1 MKKKISNV
9 YNSFFNLIVMKKCLY
24 LALAAITFAA
34 CTNDADY
41 SLSEQGNPDNA
52 IGFQVMG
59 RNTITRATS
68 LNQAGHYNF
77 GVFGYKSTDQ
87 VNPIMGNYLVG
98 YFDNDK
104 GYKQTGSTFGDQPGV
119 ADGQSYW
126 MYDGMGKD
134 QYSGTYAGGTPDRFY
149 LSNNPLQYVKYWDKS
164 AATTCFYAYAP
175 YVGSDTPGERVTY
188 VDGTKQSA
196 TGEDTYV
203 MNFPN
208 GTIEAGY
215 DDASKYEFMYASTT
229 VSSGDYGHDVSLD
242 FKRLV
247 AKVNIKFWEEVPGYK
262 VRILDLK
269 EGTYKGVQAAASIKE
284 DGQGQYGYKGG
295 KYYTSNGAKI
305 QFVNGAQSGS
315 IKQYDGATA
324 TNAVPL
330 VFDAP
335 TAAKIGEN
343 RPEASASATTYY
355 AIPKGAAANVLSDDD
370 YYSATG
376 AAPDADLALTGFTF
390 HVTYE
395 LTAEDTG
402 EHIIVKNATV
412 HVPYNYCNWDMN
424 KHYTYI
430 FKITSNSNGSTEP
443 NPSIDPTDPEV
454 PTIETLY
461 PIVFDNCTIQDW
473 IEDESEW
480 NITDETVGSYH
491 NITLSSYSLV
501 SGDVEIDISDGDLHN
516 GHAIDWTKVSV
527 TCPDGTSTLTVN
539 DPDGTIHTKHYVTVA
554 TGSAAGTYTV
564 KYDCSGVDIN
574 GNHPSTWKAY
584 FVVGNTYTINTHH
597 NIIGCNG
604 NETSAKLNITATKD
618 GSGYTPTTTDLKI
631 EYPSNFTDAQKQY
644 VVINGTDVEVKKEAV
659 PGVYKVVLTI
669 DEGSAVKVAEKTFT
683 VKDFNFEI
691 NPNVVYNNGAAT
703 TITCSQ
709 WNSEVTDKEYTSTL
723 GTVTNNTISVPN
735 NSAEDTYTITYT
747 VWNDAAKVTYNK
759 TFEVRNTHSVTVGTQ
774 LQRSVGTSNSND
786 YSTAPIDITTTVNGV
801 ATTADLSGSLSIVK
815 ADKTTATNSGD
826 FMITYSSG
834 NTYKLTCKAGV
845 PTGTYYV
852 KFTSTVGGASVD
864 VFDDFV
870 VIE

>member
-1 MKKKISNV
+1 MKKNNNV
-9 YNSFFNLIVMKKCLY
+9 YNLIIMKKCLY

-41 SLSEQGNPDNA
+41 SLSGQGNPENA

-77 GVFGYKSTDQ
+77 GVFAYKSTDL

-104 GYKQTGSTFGDQPGV
+104 GYKKTGSTVGDQLGV

-164 AATTCFYAYAP
+164 APTTCFYAYAP
-175 YVGSDTPGERVTY
+175 YVGSEDLGKRVTY

-229 VSSGDYGHDVSLD
+229 VFSGDYGHDVSLD

-269 EGTYKGVQAAASIKE
+269 EGTYEGVQAAASIK
-284 DGQGQYGYKGG
+284 DGSSGSYGYKGG

-305 QFVNGAQSGS
+305 QFADGVQQG
-315 IKQYDGATA
+315 IKQYAGATA

-355 AIPKGAAANVLSDDD
+355 AIPKGAANVLNTNENYSD
-370 YYSATG
+370 SGTN
-376 AAPDADLALTGFTF
+376 PDADLALTGFTF

-412 HVPYNYCNWDMN
+412 HVPYNYCNWEMN

-430 FKITSNSNGSTEP
+430 FKITSNSNGSTDSDP
-443 NPSIDPTDPEV
+443 TIDPTDPEV

-480 NITDETVGSYH
+480 NITDGTSSSYH

-501 SGDVEIDISDGDLHN
+501 SGDVEIDIADGDLHN
-516 GHAIDWTKVSV
+516 GHAIDYSAVKVYGPNNETTDVTGTWYSASDKKITV
-527 TCPDGTSTLTVN
+527 PSNAAAGLYTVVYTCPGT
-539 DPDGTIHTKHYVTVA
+539 
-554 TGSAAGTYTV
+554 
-564 KYDCSGVDIN
+564 DIN
-574 GNHPSTWKAY
+574 GNHPSKWKAY

-597 NIIGCNG
+597 DIIGSHG
-604 NETSAKLNITATKD
+604 NEASAKLNITATKD

-644 VVINGTDVEVKKEAV
+644 VVINGTDVEVKKEAA

-669 DEGSAVKVAEKTFT
+669 NEGSAVKVAEKTFT

-691 NPNVVYNNGAAT
+691 NPNVVYNNVTAT

-723 GTVTNNTISVPN
+723 GTVTNNTITVSN
-735 NSAEDTYTITYT
+735 NSTEGTYTITYT
-747 VWNDAAKVTYNK
+747 VWNGTTATDDAKVTYNK

-774 LQRSVGTSNSND
+774 LRRSVGTSNSND
-786 YSTAPIDITTTVNGV
+786 YSTALIDITTTVNGV
-801 ATTADLSGSLSIVK
+801 ATTTDFSGSLSIVK
-815 ADKTTATNSGD
+815 ADKTTATNSDD
-826 FMITYSSG
+826 FKITYISG

-852 KFTSTVGGASVD
+852 KFTSTVASQNKD
-864 VFDDFV
+864 EFAGFV
-870 VIE
+870 VVE

>member
-1 MKKKISNV
+1 
-9 YNSFFNLIVMKKCLY
+9 
-24 LALAAITFAA
+24 
-34 CTNDADY
+34 
-41 SLSEQGNPDNA
+41 
-52 IGFQVMG
+52 
-59 RNTITRATS
+59 
-68 LNQAGHYNF
+68 
-77 GVFGYKSTDQ
+77 
-87 VNPIMGNYLVG
+87 MGNYLVG

-104 GYKQTGSTFGDQPGV
+104 GYEQTGSTVGDQPGV

-164 AATTCFYAYAP
+164 APTTCFYAYAP
-175 YVGSDTPGERVTY
+175 YVGSETPGERVTY

-196 TGEDTYV
+196 TGGDTYV

-208 GTIEAGY
+208 GTIKAGY

-269 EGTYKGVQAAASIKE
+269 EGTYKGVQAAASIK
-284 DGQGQYGYKGG
+284 DGSSGSYGYKGG

-305 QFVNGAQSGS
+305 QFANGALSG
-315 IKQYDGATA
+315 IKQYAGTTA
-324 TNAVPL
+324 NNTETL
-330 VFDAP
+330 KFDAP

-355 AIPKGAAANVLSDDD
+355 AIPKGATANVLSAGAD
-370 YYSATG
+370 YSATG
-376 AAPDADLALTGFTF
+376 AAPDADLELTGFTF

-412 HVPYNYCNWDMN
+412 HVPYNYCNWEMN

-430 FKITSNSNGSTEP
+430 FKITSNSNGSTDSDP
-443 NPSIDPTDPEV
+443 TIDPTDPEV

-480 NITDETVGSYH
+480 NITDGTSSSYH

-501 SGDVEIDISDGDLHN
+501 SGDVEIDIADGDLHN

-584 FVVGNTYTINTHH
+584 FVVGNKYTINTHH

-618 GSGYTPTTTDLKI
+618 GSSYTPNTADLKI

-644 VVINGTDVEVKKEAV
+644 VVINGTDVEVKKEAA

-669 DEGSAVKVAEKTFT
+669 NEGSAVKVAEKTFT

-691 NPNVVYNNGAAT
+691 NPNVIYNNGAAT

-709 WNSEVTDKEYTSTL
+709 WNSEVTDKYTSTL
-723 GTVTNNTISVPN
+723 GSVSNNTISVPN
-735 NSAEDTYTITYT
+735 NSAEGTYTITYT
-747 VWNDAAKVTYNK
+747 VWDDAATVTYDK
-759 TFEVRNTHSVTVGTQ
+759 TFKVRNTHSVTVGAQ
-774 LQRSVGTSNSND
+774 LQRSVGTTTGDD
-786 YSTAPIDITTTVNGV
+786 YSTAKIVISTLVNGAV
-801 ATTADLSGSLSIVK
+801 PSASVLDKLSIVDANK
-815 ADKTTATNSGD
+815 NATTDGD
-826 FMITYSSG
+826 FKIEAGSDDGHYT
-834 NTYKLTCKAGV
+834 LTCKRSVA
-845 PTGTYYV
+845 TGTYYV
-852 KFTSTVGGASVD
+852 KFTSTVAGQDKDEFAG
-864 VFDDFV
+864 FV
-870 VIE
+870 VVE

>member
-1 MKKKISNV
+1 MKKKNNNV
-9 YNSFFNLIVMKKCLY
+9 YNSFVNLIIMKKCLY

-77 GVFGYKSTDQ
+77 GVFGYKSTDR

-104 GYKQTGSTFGDQPGV
+104 GYERTGSTVGDQPGV

-164 AATTCFYAYAP
+164 APTTCFYAYAP
-175 YVGSDTPGERVTY
+175 YVGSEIPGERVTY

-208 GTIEAGY
+208 GTIKAGY

-269 EGTYKGVQAAASIKE
+269 EGTYEGVQAAASIK
-284 DGQGQYGYKGG
+284 DGSSGLYGYKGG

-305 QFVNGAQSGS
+305 QFANGALLG
-315 IKQYDGATA
+315 IKQYAGTIANNTE
-324 TNAVPL
+324 TL
-330 VFDAP
+330 KFDAP

-355 AIPKGAAANVLSDDD
+355 AIPKGATANVLSAGAD
-370 YYSATG
+370 YSATG
-376 AAPDADLALTGFTF
+376 AAPDADLELTGFTF

-412 HVPYNYCNWDMN
+412 HVPCDYCNWDMN

-430 FKITSNSNGSTEP
+430 FKITSNSNGYTDSDPTI
-443 NPSIDPTDPEV
+443 NPTDPEV

-461 PIVFDNCTIQDW
+461 PIVFDNCTIEDW

-480 NITDETVGSYH
+480 NITDGTSSSYH
-491 NITLSSYSLV
+491 NINLSQYSLV
-501 SGDVEIDISDGDLHN
+501 SGDVEIDIADGDLHN

-618 GSGYTPTTTDLKI
+618 GSSYTPNTTDLKI

-644 VVINGTDVEVKKEAV
+644 VVINGTDVEVKNGTA

-669 DEGSAVKVAEKTFT
+669 NEGSAVKVAEKTFT
-683 VKDFNFEI
+683 VKDFNFDI
-691 NPNVVYNNGAAT
+691 NSNVVYNNGAAT

-709 WNSEVTDKEYTSTL
+709 WNSEVTDKAYTSTL

-735 NSAEDTYTITYT
+735 NSAEGTYTITYT
-747 VWNDAAKVTYNK
+747 VWDDAAKVTYNK
-759 TFEVRNTHSVTVGTQ
+759 NFEVRNTHSVTVGTQ
-774 LQRSVGTSNSND
+774 LQRSVGTTTGDD
-786 YSTAPIDITTTVNGV
+786 YSTAKIVISTLVNGAV
-801 ATTADLSGSLSIVK
+801 PSASVLGKLSIVDANK
-815 ADKTTATNSGD
+815 NATTDGD
-826 FMITYSSG
+826 FKIEAGSDDG
-834 NTYKLTCKAGV
+834 NYTLTCKRSVA
-845 PTGTYYV
+845 TGTYYV
-852 KFTSTVGGASVD
+852 KFTSTVAGQDKDEFAG
-864 VFDDFV
+864 FV
-870 VIE
+870 VVE

>member
-1 MKKKISNV
+1 MKKNNNV
-9 YNSFFNLIVMKKCLY
+9 YNLIIMKKCLY

-41 SLSEQGNPDNA
+41 SLSGQGNPENA

-77 GVFGYKSTDQ
+77 GVFGYKSTDL

-104 GYKQTGSTFGDQPGV
+104 GYKQTGSTVGDQHGV

-164 AATTCFYAYAP
+164 APTTCFYAYAP
-175 YVGSDTPGERVTY
+175 YVGSETPGERVTY

-208 GTIEAGY
+208 GTIKAGY

-269 EGTYKGVQAAASIKE
+269 EGTYKGVQAAASIKK
-284 DGQGQYGYKGG
+284 DGSIGSYGYRGG
-295 KYYTSNGAKI
+295 RYYTSNGAKI
-305 QFVNGAQSGS
+305 QFANGALSGS
-315 IKQYDGATA
+315 IKQYAGATA

-343 RPEASASATTYY
+343 RPEASASATTYF
-355 AIPKGAAANVLSDDD
+355 AIPKGATANVLRAGDD
-370 YYSATG
+370 YSATG

-412 HVPYNYCNWDMN
+412 HVPYNYCTWDMN

-430 FKITSNSNGSTEP
+430 FKITSNSNGSTELD
-443 NPSIDPTDPEV
+443 PSIDPADPEV

-491 NITLSSYSLV
+491 NITLSKYSLV
-501 SGDVEIDISDGDLHN
+501 SGDITVTIADNDTHSGHTIDYSAVKVYGPNNETTDVTGTWYSASDKKITVPSNAAAGLY
-516 GHAIDWTKVSV
+516 TVV
-527 TCPDGTSTLTVN
+527 YTCP
-539 DPDGTIHTKHYVTVA
+539 VT
-554 TGSAAGTYTV
+554 
-564 KYDCSGVDIN
+564 DIN
-574 GNHPSTWKAY
+574 GSHPSTWKAY

-618 GSGYTPTTTDLKI
+618 GSSYMPNTADLKI
-631 EYPSNFTDAQKQY
+631 DYPSNFTDAQKQY
-644 VVINGTDVEVKKEAV
+644 VVINGTDVEVKKGAA

-669 DEGSAVKVAEKTFT
+669 NEGSAVKVAEKTFT

-691 NPNVVYNNGAAT
+691 NPNVIYNNGAAT

-709 WNSEVTDKEYTSTL
+709 WNSEVTDKAYTSTL
-723 GTVTNNTISVPN
+723 GTVTNNTITVPN
-735 NSAEDTYTITYT
+735 HSAEGTYKITYT
-747 VWNDAAKVTYNK
+747 VWNGSDDAQVTYNK
-759 TFEVRNTHSVTVGTQ
+759 TFEVRNTHSVTVGAQ
-774 LQRSVGTSNSND
+774 LQRSVGTTTGDD
-786 YSTAPIDITTTVNGV
+786 YSTAKIVISTLVNGAV
-801 ATTADLSGSLSIVK
+801 PSASVLDKLSIVDANK
-815 ADKTTATNSGD
+815 NATTDGD
-826 FMITYSSG
+826 FKIEAGSDDGHYT
-834 NTYKLTCKAGV
+834 LTCKRSVA
-845 PTGTYYV
+845 TGTYYV
-852 KFTSTVGGASVD
+852 KFTSTVAGQDKDEFAG
-864 VFDDFV
+864 FV
-870 VIE
+870 VVE

>member
-1 MKKKISNV
+1 MKKNNNV
-9 YNSFFNLIVMKKCLY
+9 YNSFVNLILMKKCLY

-41 SLSEQGNPDNA
+41 SLSGQGNPDNA

-77 GVFGYKSTDQ
+77 GVFGYKNTDQ

-104 GYKQTGSTFGDQPGV
+104 GYEQTGSTVGDQHGV

-164 AATTCFYAYAP
+164 APTTCFYAYAP

-208 GTIEAGY
+208 GTIKAGY

-229 VSSGDYGHDVSLD
+229 VFSGDYGHDVSLD

-269 EGTYKGVQAAASIKE
+269 EGTYEGVQAAASIK
-284 DGQGQYGYKGG
+284 DGSSGSYGYKGG

-305 QFVNGAQSGS
+305 QFANGVQQG
-315 IKQYDGATA
+315 IKQYAGTTA
-324 TNAVPL
+324 ANAVPL

-355 AIPKGAAANVLSDDD
+355 AIPKGAAANVLNTNENYSD
-370 YYSATG
+370 SGTN
-376 AAPDADLALTGFTF
+376 PDADLALTGFTF

-412 HVPYNYCNWDMN
+412 HVPCNYCNWEMN

-430 FKITSNSNGSTEP
+430 FKITSNSNGSTELE
-443 NPSIDPTDPEV
+443 PSINPTDPEV

-480 NITDETVGSYH
+480 NITDGTYSSYH
-491 NITLSSYSLV
+491 NITLSKYSLV
-501 SGDVEIDISDGDLHN
+501 SGDITVTIADNDTHSGHTIDYSAVKVYGPNNETTDVTGTWYSASDKKITVPSSAAAGLY
-516 GHAIDWTKVSV
+516 TVV
-527 TCPDGTSTLTVN
+527 YTCP
-539 DPDGTIHTKHYVTVA
+539 
-554 TGSAAGTYTV
+554 GS
-564 KYDCSGVDIN
+564 DIN
-574 GNHPSTWKAY
+574 GNHPLTWKAY
-584 FVVGNTYTINTHH
+584 FVVGNKYTINTHH
-597 NIIGCNG
+597 DIIGSHG
-604 NETSAKLNITATKD
+604 NEASAKLNITATKD
-618 GSGYTPTTTDLKI
+618 GSSYMPNTADLKI
-631 EYPSNFTDAQKQY
+631 DYPSNFTDAQKQY

-691 NPNVVYNNGAAT
+691 NPNVIYNNGAAT

-709 WNSEVTDKEYTSTL
+709 WNSEVTDKYTSTL
-723 GTVTNNTISVPN
+723 GSVSNNTISVPN
-735 NSAEDTYTITYT
+735 NSAEGTYTITYT
-747 VWNDAAKVTYNK
+747 VWDDAATVTYDK
-759 TFEVRNTHSVTVGTQ
+759 TFKVRNTHSVTVGAQ
-774 LQRSVGTSNSND
+774 LQRSVGTSTSNN
-786 YSTAPIDITTTVNGV
+786 YSQAPIDITTMVNGV
-801 ATTADLSGSLSIVK
+801 ATTTDLSGSLSIVK

-826 FMITYSSG
+826 FQITYSSG

>member
-41 SLSEQGNPDNA
+41 SLSEQGNSDNA

-77 GVFGYKSTDQ
+77 GVFGYKSTDL

-104 GYKQTGSTFGDQPGV
+104 GYEQTGSTVGDQPGV

-188 VDGTKQSA
+188 VDGTQQSA
-196 TGEDTYV
+196 TGGDTYV

-229 VSSGDYGHDVSLD
+229 VFSGDYGHDVSLD

-269 EGTYKGVQAAASIKE
+269 EGTYEGVQAAASIR
-284 DGQGQYGYKGG
+284 DGSSGSYGYRSG

-305 QFVNGAQSGS
+305 QFDNGALLG
-315 IKQYDGATA
+315 IKQYAGATA
-324 TNAVPL
+324 TNTVPL

-355 AIPKGAAANVLSDDD
+355 AIPKGAAANVLSTGDD
-370 YYSATG
+370 YSATG
-376 AAPDADLALTGFTF
+376 TTPDADLAKTGFTF

-412 HVPYNYCNWDMN
+412 HVPCDYCNWDMN

-430 FKITSNSNGSTEP
+430 FKITSNSNGYTDSDPT
-443 NPSIDPTDPEV
+443 IDPTDPEV

-501 SGDVEIDISDGDLHN
+501 SGDVEIDIADGDLHN

-618 GSGYTPTTTDLKI
+618 GSIYTPNTADLKI
-631 EYPSNFTDAQKQY
+631 DYPSNFTDAQKKN
-644 VVINGTDVEVKKEAV
+644 VVINGTDVEVKKGAA

-669 DEGSAVKVAEKTFT
+669 NEGSAVKVAEKTFT
-683 VKDFNFEI
+683 VKDFNFDI

-709 WNSEVTDKEYTSTL
+709 WNSEVTDKAYTSTL

-735 NSAEDTYTITYT
+735 NSAEGTYKITYT
-747 VWNDAAKVTYNK
+747 VWDDAAKVTYNK

-774 LQRSVGTSNSND
+774 LQRSVGTTKGDD
-786 YSTAPIDITTTVNGV
+786 YSTAKIVISTLVNGAV
-801 ATTADLSGSLSIVK
+801 PSASVLGKLSIVDANK
-815 ADKTTATNSGD
+815 NATTDGD
-826 FMITYSSG
+826 FKIEAGSDNGHYT
-834 NTYKLTCKAGV
+834 LTCKRSVA
-845 PTGTYYV
+845 TGTYYV
-852 KFTSTVGGASVD
+852 KFTSTVAGQDKDEFAG
-864 VFDDFV
+864 FV
-870 VIE
+870 VVE